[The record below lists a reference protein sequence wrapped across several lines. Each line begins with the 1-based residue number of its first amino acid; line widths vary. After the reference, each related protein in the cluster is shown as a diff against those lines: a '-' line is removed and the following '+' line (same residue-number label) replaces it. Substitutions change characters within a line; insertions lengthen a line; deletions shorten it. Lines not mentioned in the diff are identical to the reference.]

1 MLAALLGIVAGCL
14 MRSFGLMPL
23 YTGTLII
30 GLSLS
35 LLGVL
40 TPVVV
45 KRDFPHRVGQVMG
58 LYTMLISFGAAASTA
73 TAAPIH
79 AVAGSWQL
87 TLLVWAL
94 PALVAAVVFIPQLFR
109 HKRPHGPAASHVGSI
124 LADPIAWQVTGFLAL
139 VSSLAYAVFTWG
151 PSMLQARGLDVATS
165 GVVTSMSYLAQM
177 ATGLTVPII
186 AGRLRNQSL
195 LAAGVVAL
203 STLGLVGFVFAPVW
217 SLPFVSIVLG
227 LGQGGAFG
235 LALSLI
241 VLRSGNPHVA
251 AQLSS
256 MSQTV
261 GYVVGGL
268 VGPFAVGMLHDWS
281 GSWEVV
287 AIFYV
292 VIGLGAL
299 VLGLGAGRAR
309 SVQQAARARG

>member
-1 MLAALLGIVAGCL
+1 
-14 MRSFGLMPL
+14 
-23 YTGTLII
+23 
-30 GLSLS
+30 
-35 LLGVL
+35 
-40 TPVVV
+40 
-45 KRDFPHRVGQVMG
+45 
-58 LYTMLISFGAAASTA
+58 
-73 TAAPIH
+73 
-79 AVAGSWQL
+79 
-87 TLLVWAL
+87 
-94 PALVAAVVFIPQLFR
+94 
-109 HKRPHGPAASHVGSI
+109 
-124 LADPIAWQVTGFLAL
+124 
-139 VSSLAYAVFTWG
+139 
-151 PSMLQARGLDVATS
+151 
-165 GVVTSMSYLAQM
+165 MSYLAQM

-281 GSWEVV
+281 GSWEAV